1 MPVTESTEKRDKLVS
16 KVVKLFRLGDA
27 ARSNTTEGEL
37 LSAISKAKELMA
49 VHNIAMVEV
58 EGRLDETKVN
68 ELRIKI
74 KEHSAYTRK
83 GKFARYDHPIMR
95 AVSVLTDTDIYLSN
109 KGGYQSAM
117 FVGEETD
124 AHVAGE
130 LYTVLLP
137 SLRRYTR
144 QACGKGWSTNH
155 SDYAMGFGTR
165 VEERAKQQ
173 VQLNKQQ
180 QHSMALVRTRK
191 KDALSQFMNRLQL
204 TPAHKRRRQ
213 TYNEHYNKGYTD
225 GTRMNFGHKH
235 TIKGD

>member
-1 MPVTESTEKRDKLVS
+1 MPMTEPTEKRDKLIS
-16 KVVKLFRLGDA
+16 KVVKLFRLGDVS
-27 ARSNTTEGEL
+27 RSNTTEGEL

-58 EGRLDETKVN
+58 
-68 ELRIKI
+68 

-137 SLRRYTR
+137 SLRKFTR
-144 QACGKGWSTNH
+144 QACGKGWSANH

-180 QHSMALVRTRK
+180 QQSMALVRTKK
-191 KDALSQFMNRLQL
+191 KDALSQFMNKLQL
-204 TPAHKRRRQ
+204 APGRRRRQ
-213 TYNEHYNKGYTD
+213 IHNEQYSRGYMD
-225 GTRMNFGHKH
+225 GTKMNFGHKH

>member
-1 MPVTESTEKRDKLVS
+1 MPMTEPTEKRDRLIS
-16 KVVKLFRLGDA
+16 KVVKLFRLGDVS
-27 ARSNTTEGEL
+27 RSNTTEGEL

-58 EGRLDETKVN
+58 EGRLDESKVN

-130 LYTVLLP
+130 LYTILLP

-144 QACGKGWSTNH
+144 QACGKGWSANH

-180 QHSMALVRTRK
+180 QQSMALVRTKK
-191 KDALSQFMNRLQL
+191 KDALSQFMNKLQL
-204 TPAHKRRRQ
+204 APGRQRRQ
-213 TYNEHYNKGYTD
+213 THNEQYSRGYVD
-225 GTRMNFGHKH
+225 GTKMNFGHKH